1 MPFEEYEWMDR
12 KELLT
17 YEEIARLARVFVELG
32 VNKIR
37 LTGGEPLLRKNL
49 EELVRKLSGME
60 GVEDLCLTTNGSRL
74 AEKAR
79 ALREAGLERIN
90 VSLDT
95 LDRERFRR
103 MTQRDD
109 LEHVL
114 EGLTAACDAGFRPI
128 KINAVIERGTNDDEI
143 LPLVEFARNR
153 GFAIRFIEYMDVGNS
168 NGWKLDKVVSK
179 KEILEKIQSR
189 YPLRE
194 AGRAE
199 GSAPSV
205 DYRFVDGRG
214 EVGVIASVTEPF
226 CAGCTRARLTADGR
240 LVTCL
245 FSESSHDLKSRI
257 RNGVTDVELKEFV
270 GRVWHERSDRYS
282 EQRLEAMKS
291 AQGYQ
296 AREHRKF
303 EMIVLGG

>member
-12 KELLT
+12 RELLT
-17 YEEIARLARVFVELG
+17 YEEIARLARVFVGLG

-49 EELVRKLSGME
+49 EELVRKLSRME
-60 GVEDLCLTTNGSRL
+60 GVEELCLTTNGSRL

-95 LDRERFRR
+95 LDREKFRR

-109 LEHVL
+109 LEQVL
-114 EGLTAACDAGFRPI
+114 KGLTAAGDAGFHPI
-128 KINAVIERGTNDDEI
+128 KLNAVIERGTNDDEI

-179 KEILEKIQSR
+179 KEILEKIQSC

-214 EVGVIASVTEPF
+214 EVGVIASVSEPF

-245 FSESSHDLKSRI
+245 FSESGHDLKSQI
-257 RNGVTDVELKEFV
+257 RSGVTDDELREFI
-270 GRVWHERSDRYS
+270 GRAWHERSDRYS

-291 AQGYQ
+291 PKGYQ